1 MRALTDLICVSSACP
16 DDTSPANG
24 RNSTYIHVR
33 TYKGAEN
40 CGRAVAY
47 RATPDAEP
55 KVTKETRFYESF
67 AIHIHHFV
75 EYNGYWLADRFSA
88 SGPVEEYFA
97 CREACVLLDLSALR
111 KFEITGPNAE
121 ALCHYVF
128 THNIEK
134 MADGQVLYTVMCC
147 PHGGMIDDGTIFRLS
162 KDNFWW
168 GGSQVS
174 VSDTS
179 LATRSGLIIEVRHTI
194 RNP

>member
-1 MRALTDLICVSSACP
+1 MRALTNLICVSSACL

-40 CGRAVAY
+40 FGRAVAC

-55 KVTKETRFYESF
+55 KMTKETRFHESF
-67 AIHIHHFV
+67 AIHIRHFV
-75 EYNGYWLADRFSA
+75 EYNGYWLADRFSTF
-88 SGPVEEYFA
+88 GPVDEYFA

-111 KFEITGPNAE
+111 KFEISGPNAE
-121 ALCHYVF
+121 ALCQYVF

-134 MADGQVLYTVMCC
+134 MADGQVLYTAMCY

-162 KDNFWW
+162 EDNSRWI
-168 GGSQVS
+168 GGVNHRYQYRTPHWQHAV
-174 VSDTS
+174 DRS
-179 LATRSGLIIEVRHTI
+179 LR
-194 RNP
+194 